1 MKPFDI
7 NIHLPCRSRILAD
20 RLAEDVSMD
29 GPWLTECFEHHLQAI
44 QEHSHG
50 ANFMVFNQSLDANEA
65 EEFTS
70 RVRQD
75 IPNARFTLL
84 ADPAVLAGIS
94 RLGEMKSAG
103 IDAIKYHCYVQKISE
118 EDFPAAI
125 VLAEHAE
132 QLGMPVFIDTSFG
145 STKMYRYD
153 NLRLAAALLDRVA
166 SVPVIL
172 LHSGGARAMEAML
185 LAESA
190 QNVFLDM
197 SFSVPYYL
205 GSRVEQDLSFAYKQ
219 IGPERVLYG
228 SDYPYVGFDQS
239 MSAALS
245 FFERNHFPEA
255 DRTVILSNTAQRL
268 FHWRAS

>member
-7 NIHLPCRSRILAD
+7 NIHLPCRSHLLSD

-29 GPWLTECFEHHLQAI
+29 GPWLTDCFEHHLQAI
-44 QEHSHG
+44 REHSQG
-50 ANFMVFNQSLDANEA
+50 ANFMLFNQSLDAEEA
-65 EEFTS
+65 VAFTS

-84 ADPAVLAGIS
+84 ADPGVLTSIS
-94 RLGEMKSAG
+94 ELGKMKSAG
-103 IDAIKYHCYVQKISE
+103 IDAIKYHCYVQEISE
-118 EDFPAAI
+118 EAYPAAI

-153 NLRLAAALLDRVA
+153 NLRLAAALLDQVTA
-166 SVPVIL
+166 VPVIL

-190 QNVFLDM
+190 PNVFLDM

-219 IGPERVLYG
+219 IGSDRVLYG
-228 SDYPYVGFDQS
+228 SDYPYISFDQS
-239 MSAALS
+239 MGAAMS
-245 FFERNHFPEA
+245 FFERSGFPES
-255 DRTVILSNTAQRL
+255 DRTAILSTTAQRL
-268 FHWRAS
+268 FRWRVS

>member
-1 MKPFDI
+1 
-7 NIHLPCRSRILAD
+7 
-20 RLAEDVSMD
+20 MD
-29 GPWLTECFEHHLQAI
+29 GPWLTDCFEHHLQAI
-44 QEHSHG
+44 RENSQG
-50 ANFMVFNQSLDANEA
+50 ANFMLFNQSLDAKEA
-65 EEFTS
+65 EEFTN
-70 RVRQD
+70 RVRYD

-84 ADPAVLAGIS
+84 ADPAVLTGS
-94 RLGEMKSAG
+94 SELQEMKSAG
-103 IDAIKYHCYVQKISE
+103 IDAIKYHCYVQKISAE
-118 EDFPAAI
+118 GFPAAI
-125 VLAEHAE
+125 ALAEHAE

-153 NLRLAAALLDRVA
+153 NLRLAAALLDRVT

-205 GSRVEQDLSFAYKQ
+205 GSRLENDLSFAYKK

-228 SDYPYVGFDQS
+228 SDHPYVGFDQS
-239 MSAALS
+239 MSSAMS
-245 FFERNHFPEA
+245 FFERNDFSDA
-255 DRTVILSNTAQRL
+255 DRTAIFLDTAQRL